1 MDTEKGAYMNQ
12 PMFYTSV
19 VRYGNNILFRG
30 YAENGKKI
38 QTKIPYKPTLF
49 VQSDKNIS
57 GWKGI
62 DGVSVE
68 PMKFDSMKEAT
79 EFQKRYDDI
88 PNFKI
93 YGMNNFV
100 SQFIAE
106 MFPTPI
112 QFKREWV
119 DVCTI
124 DIEVASDEGFP
135 VPDKADHPVISISL
149 KSPNGP
155 YRVWGLYDYEPREDT
170 IYEKCDSEASLLM
183 KFVDHWSRNQP
194 DIVTGWNTRFFDIP
208 YLVNRIGKTIGADM
222 AKKLSPWGLV
232 REGNTTI
239 NGKKQQEYKL
249 EGIEQLDYLEIFRK
263 FTYNTLGQ
271 QESYRLDHIGHVVL
285 GEGKLSYE
293 EHGSLYT
300 LYKSDFQ
307 KFIDY
312 NIKDVELVEKL
323 DEKLDLISLVLTM
336 AYRGGVNYNDTLGTT
351 NIWDT
356 IIYRILNERKIC
368 PPPKVEKPKTSY
380 PGGYVKEPQVGSHDW
395 VTSFDLNSL
404 YPNII
409 VQYNMSPE
417 TVLDGFYNDISVDGY
432 LDGSVNVE
440 NSGFSVAPT
449 GIKFSHE
456 KEGVIPS
463 VIRQYYD
470 ERKIIKK
477 EMLRLQQEQQSGNTK
492 KLDNKITA
500 LNNQQMAIKILMN
513 SLYGALGNRWFR
525 YFDQRVAE
533 SITLAGQLAIK
544 WAERAVNNEMQK
556 LLNTDEDY
564 VVAIDTDSVYIRMGN
579 LVDHFSPK
587 NPVKFLDKICSE
599 HFEPVLDK
607 AYQQLADVTCAYTN
621 RMEMGR
627 EVIADRGIWMAK
639 KRYILNVHNNE
650 GVQYKTPK
658 LKMMGIEAIK
668 SSTPQIVRDKFQ
680 EIFRVIVEKSED
692 DTQQFIREFR
702 TDFRKL
708 PAEDISFPRGVS
720 DVAKWTDRHT
730 TYKKGTPIHV
740 RGAIVYNDAI
750 KKNALERRYVL
761 VQNGEKIKFV
771 YLKMPNRLSENVIAY
786 PLNLPKELGLDEYVD
801 YDKMF
806 DKTFLDPLTPIL
818 DAVGWSAEPKANL
831 DDFFA

>member
-135 VPDKADHPVISISL
+135 EPDKADHPVISISL
-149 KSPNGP
+149 KSPKGP

-417 TVLDGFYNDISVDGY
+417 TVLDGFYNDVSVDGY

-492 KLDNKITA
+492 ELDNKITA

-650 GVQYKTPK
+650 GVQYKNPK

-750 KKNALERRYVL
+750 KKNALEKRYVL

>member
-1 MDTEKGAYMNQ
+1 MNQ

-19 VRYGNNILFRG
+19 ARYGSNILFRG
-30 YAENGKKI
+30 YAKNGKKI
-38 QTKIPYKPTLF
+38 QTKVPFKPTLY
-49 VQSDKNIS
+49 VQSDKKQS
-57 GWKGI
+57 GWRGI
-62 DGVSVE
+62 DGTYVE
-68 PMKFDSMKEAT
+68 PMQFDSMKEAT
-79 EFQKRYDDI
+79 EFQKRYEDI

-106 MFPTPI
+106 YFPTPI
-112 QFKREWV
+112 QFERDWV

-135 VPDKADHPVISISL
+135 EPEKADHPVISITL
-149 KSPNGP
+149 KQPNSP
-155 YRVWGLYDYEPREDT
+155 YRVWGLYDYNAGEDV
-170 IYEKCDSEASLLM
+170 IYEKCDSESQLLM
-183 KFVDHWSRNQP
+183 KFVDHWFRNQP

-208 YLVNRIGKTIGADM
+208 YLVNRITKTIGEDM
-222 AKKLSPWGLV
+222 VKKLSPWGLV
-232 REGNTTI
+232 REGNVTI
-239 NGKKQQEYKL
+239 NGKKQQEYHL
-249 EGIEQLDYLEIFRK
+249 EGIQHLDYLEIFKK

-271 QESYRLDHIGHVVL
+271 QESYRLDHIANVVL
-285 GEGKLSYE
+285 GERKLSYE
-293 EHGSLYT
+293 EHGSLHT
-300 LYKSDFQ
+300 LYKEDFQ

-323 DEKLDLISLVLTM
+323 DEKLDLIALVLTM

-356 IIYRILNERKIC
+356 IIYRILNGKKIAV
-368 PPPKVEKPKTSY
+368 PPKTEKPKTSY
-380 PGGYVKEPQVGSHDW
+380 PGGYVKDPQVGSHDW

-417 TVLDGFYNDISVDGY
+417 TVLDGFYNDVSVDGY
-432 LDGSVNVE
+432 LDGTVDVDSI
-440 NSGFSVAPT
+440 GFSVAPT

-456 KEGVIPS
+456 REGVIPS

-470 ERKIIKK
+470 ERRVIKN

-492 KLDNKITA
+492 ELDNKITS

-544 WAERAVNNEMQK
+544 WAERAVNNEMQN
-556 LLNTDEDY
+556 LLKTDEDY
-564 VVAIDTDSVYIRMGN
+564 VVAIDTDSVYIRMGS

-599 HFEPVLDK
+599 HFEPVLTK
-607 AYQQLADVTCAYTN
+607 AYDDLARVTCSYTN

-650 GVQYKTPK
+650 GVQYATPK

-668 SSTPQIVRDKFQ
+668 SSTPQVVRDKFKD
-680 EIFRVIVEKSED
+680 IFRVIVEGTES
-692 DTQQFIREFR
+692 DTQSFIRNFR
-702 TDFRKL
+702 TEFSNL
-708 PAEDISFPRGVS
+708 PPEDVSFPRGVS
-720 DVAKWTDRHT
+720 EITKWTDRQT
-730 TYKKGTPIHV
+730 VYKKGCPIHV
-740 RGAIVYNDAI
+740 RGAILYNDAV
-750 KKNALERRYVL
+750 KKNALERKYQL

-771 YLKMPNRLSENVIAY
+771 YLRQPNRLGENVIAY
-786 PLNLPKELGLDEYVD
+786 PLNLPPELGLHDYVN
-801 YDKMF
+801 YDMMF

-818 DAVGWSAEPKANL
+818 DAVGWTAEPKATL

>member
-1 MDTEKGAYMNQ
+1 MTQ

-19 VRYGNNILFRG
+19 VRFGNNILFRG
-30 YAENGKKI
+30 YGQNGKRI
-38 QTKIPYKPTLF
+38 QTKVPFKPTLY
-49 VQSDKNIS
+49 VQSDKKQS
-57 GWKGI
+57 GWKSI
-62 DGVSVE
+62 DGTNVE
-68 PMKFDSMKEAT
+68 PMTFDSMKEAT
-79 EFQKRYDDI
+79 EFQRRYEDI

-100 SQFIAE
+100 SQFIAQS
-106 MFPTPI
+106 FPTPI
-112 QFKREWV
+112 EFKREWV

-135 VPDKADHPVISISL
+135 EPEKADHPVISITL
-149 KSPNGP
+149 KQPNSP
-155 YRVWGLYDYEPREDT
+155 YRVWGLYDYNAGEDV
-170 IYEKCDSEASLLM
+170 IYEKCESEAQLLM
-183 KFVDHWSRNQP
+183 RFVDHWHRNLP
-194 DIVTGWNTRFFDIP
+194 DVVTGWNTRFFDIP

-222 AKKLSPWGLV
+222 VKKLSPWGLV
-232 REGNTTI
+232 REGNPTI

-249 EGIEQLDYLEIFRK
+249 EGIEQLDYLEVFRK

-271 QESYRLDHIGHVVL
+271 QESYRLDHIAHVVL

-293 EHGSLYT
+293 EHGTLYSLYKT
-300 LYKSDFQ
+300 DFQ

-336 AYRGGVNYNDTLGTT
+336 AYRGGVNYNDTMGTT

-356 IIYRILNERKIC
+356 IIYRILNQLKIAV
-368 PPPKVEKPKTSY
+368 PPKVEKPKTAY

-417 TVLDGFYNDISVDGY
+417 TVMDGFYNDVSVDSF
-432 LDGSVNVE
+432 LNRKIDV
-440 NSGFSVAPT
+440 SGNDFALAPT
-449 GIKFSHE
+449 GIKFTHE
-456 KEGVIPS
+456 REGVIPT
-463 VIRQYYD
+463 IIKQYYD
-470 ERKIIKK
+470 ERRVIKRQ
-477 EMLRLQQEQQSGNTK
+477 MLDLQQEYQNNPTK
-492 KLDNKITA
+492 ELDNKITS

-533 SITLAGQLAIK
+533 SITLAGQLSIK
-544 WAERAVNNEMQK
+544 WAERAVNEEMNK
-556 LLNTDEDY
+556 LLKTDDDY
-564 VVAIDTDSVYIRMGN
+564 VVAIDTDSLYIRMGD
-579 LVDHFSPK
+579 LVNQFDPK
-587 NPVKFLDKICSE
+587 DPVKFLDKICSE
-599 HFEPVLDK
+599 HFEKILEK
-607 AYQQLADVTCAYTN
+607 SYAELATITNSYDN

-658 LKMMGIEAIK
+658 LKMMGIEAVK

-680 EIFRVIVEKSED
+680 EVFRVIVEGTED
-692 DTQQFIREFR
+692 DVQDFVRVFR
-702 TDFRKL
+702 SDFSQL
-708 PAEDISFPRGVS
+708 PPEDVSFPRGVS
-720 DVAKWTDRHT
+720 DLDKWSDRT
-730 TYKKGTPIHV
+730 SVYKKGTPIHV
-740 RGAIVYNDAI
+740 RGALMYNKAVKENDLT
-750 KKNALERRYVL
+750 KRYVL

-771 YLKMPNRLSENVIAY
+771 YLRQPNRLGENVIAY
-786 PLNLPKELGLDEYVD
+786 PLNLPPELGLHDYVN
-801 YDKMF
+801 YDMMF
-806 DKTFLDPLTPIL
+806 DKTFLDPLEPIL

-831 DDFFA
+831 DAFFG